1 MWTSPQRTEQEGPTV
16 SKDSRA
22 QRRPPTLQDVARLAN
37 VSTAVVSYVI
47 NDGPRGVA
55 AATRVRVLDAI
66 DTLGYR
72 PNSSARALRR
82 GATHLIGVLL
92 PDIVNPFHTEFVAAL
107 DNAAANRAYS
117 ILLATTHH
125 DAEREYS
132 MLANLLDRGVDGLLI
147 LTYLYDKRSY
157 TAAADRVPRVMI
169 DESSFGRFSPLVGPD
184 LRQGAELAA
193 SHLIGHGH
201 SRIGFI
207 TGTLPGASVD
217 FRRIGW
223 ESSLGS
229 HGLTTSLVET
239 TEWSRAGGYEGTRHL
254 LDLPNP
260 PTAIF
265 AGSDLIAVGVLQA
278 IHERELDCP
287 KDIAVISLDG
297 TTESQ
302 FSWPP
307 LTTVRHPFETI
318 AEAAV
323 DTLIN
328 DNTDMEPQVFPMEL
342 IVRRSCGC
350 TH

>member
-1 MWTSPQRTEQEGPTV
+1 M
-16 SKDSRA
+16 SR
-22 QRRPPTLQDVARLAN
+22 QGRVRRRPPTLQDVARLAG

-55 AATRVRVLDAI
+55 PATRERVLDAI
-66 DTLGYR
+66 ETLGYR

-92 PDIVNPFHTEFVAAL
+92 PDIVNPFHAEFVAAL
-107 DNAAANRAYS
+107 DNAAAARQYS

-125 DAEREYS
+125 DPEREYS
-132 MLANLLDRGVDGLLI
+132 MLANLLDRGIDGLLI
-147 LTYLYDKRSY
+147 LTYLYDRRSY

-169 DESSFGRFSPLVGPD
+169 DESSMGRLSPLVGPD

-201 SRIGFI
+201 TRIGFV
-207 TGTLPGASVD
+207 TGALPGGSVD

-223 ESSLGS
+223 ESVLGG
-229 HGLTTSLVET
+229 HGLAASLVET
-239 TEWSRAGGYEGTRHL
+239 TEWSRAGGYEGARRL
-254 LDLPNP
+254 LDRAAP

-265 AGSDLIAVGVLQA
+265 AGSDLLAVGVLQA
-278 IHERELDCP
+278 LHERGLDCP
-287 KDIAVISLDG
+287 GDIAVISFDG

-307 LTTVRHPFETI
+307 LTTVRHPFEAIST
-318 AEAAV
+318 AAV
-323 DTLIN
+323 DTLISG
-328 DNTDMEPQVFPMEL
+328 DTDVEPRVLPMEL
-342 IVRRSCGC
+342 IVRQSCGC
-350 TH
+350 PPSGDGSAREGT